1 MRKIYKIFLG
11 SLAGILFLTLLV
23 LAFLSNQKNP
33 ASAQEFTLTQITCDE
48 PIPIGEA
55 ADLVSEIL
63 NTVYKEL
70 RDSQDYLDFAVSH
83 TKEMIAELYVYP
95 ETICDFSKCYPRVA
109 NLGPGVTFEIDYF
122 WDTKKITGFCVPL
135 CKALECA
142 GDPCPDLKDHLET
155 IEAAKGQINSS
166 QEIVNE
172 IFTKEDFPV
181 TEEIRKDGDG
191 AYITKFEAANRKLK
205 LAREWLHSYAEEGKR
220 TCVLT
225 DLERKKVETGELG
238 ARYPIRCTDALEQ
251 GLYWPRA
258 WSENCQDDCTE
269 KVPTDKCKTCLAK
282 CEGTS
287 ALAKINCKIYR
298 DCGSVCQGEL
308 TQECLACLC
317 ADEEGK
323 ELSEEECVA
332 WICGGS
338 TFNWVCCHEA
348 PLEIK

>member
-1 MRKIYKIFLG
+1 MRKVFKIFLS
-11 SLAGILFLTLLV
+11 SLTGVLFLTLLI

-33 ASAQEFTLTQITCDE
+33 VSAQEFTLTQITCDE

-70 RDSQDYLDFAVSH
+70 KDSQDYIDFAVSH

-95 ETICDFSKCYPRVA
+95 ETICDFSKCYPRVV
-109 NLGPGVTFEIDYF
+109 NLGPGVTLEIDYF
-122 WDTKKITGFCVPL
+122 WDTKEITGLCVPL

-155 IEAAKGQINSS
+155 IKAAKGQINSS
-166 QEIVNE
+166 QEIINE
-172 IFTKEDFPV
+172 IFTKKDFPV
-181 TEEIRKDGDG
+181 TEEIRKEGDG
-191 AYITKFEAANRKLK
+191 AYITKYEAANRKLR
-205 LAREWLHSYAEEGKR
+205 LAREWLHSSAEIEKR
-220 TCVLT
+220 SCSLSA
-225 DLERKKVETGELG
+225 LEREKVEAGELG
-238 ARYPIRCTDALEQ
+238 DRYPMRCVDSLEQ
-251 GLYWPRA
+251 RLYWPRA
-258 WSENCQDDCTE
+258 WSESCQDECTE
-269 KVPTDKCKTCLAK
+269 KVPTDKCKICLVK

-298 DCGSVCQGEL
+298 DCGNKCQREF
-308 TQECLACLC
+308 TPECKQCLC
-317 ADEEGK
+317 EGM
-323 ELSEEECVA
+323 SEKECVA

-338 TFNWVCCHEA
+338 TSNWVCCHEA